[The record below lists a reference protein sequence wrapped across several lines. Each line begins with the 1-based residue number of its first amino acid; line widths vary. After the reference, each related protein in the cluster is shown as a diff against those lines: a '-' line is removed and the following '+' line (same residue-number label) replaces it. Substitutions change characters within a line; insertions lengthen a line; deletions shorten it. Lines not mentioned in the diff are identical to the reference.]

1 MNYIYYN
8 GAERY
13 QFYRIPKLLFTHS
26 NFQSISCEAKI
37 LYGLMLERA
46 GLSVQNGWLDEDG
59 RVYIFGNTA
68 QNTARLGKMW

>member
-1 MNYIYYN
+1 MEYLYYN

-46 GLSVQNGWLDEDG
+46 GLSVQNGWLDDAANH
-59 RVYIFGNTA
+59 RNWKHHP
-68 QNTARLGKMW
+68 RLGTA